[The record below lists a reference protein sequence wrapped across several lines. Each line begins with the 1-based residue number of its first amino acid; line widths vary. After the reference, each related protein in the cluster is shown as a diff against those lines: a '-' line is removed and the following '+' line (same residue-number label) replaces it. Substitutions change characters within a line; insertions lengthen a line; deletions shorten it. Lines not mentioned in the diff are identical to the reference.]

1 MYIAALI
8 ALRLILLTGP
18 DNQRI
23 EVNPDA
29 VTNFRP
35 PRGNDHFAP
44 GVKCLVFLSDGKPLT
59 VIETCDQVKYLL
71 EGGT

>member
-1 MYIAALI
+1 MVLAAL
-8 ALRLILLTGP
+8 ALQLILLTGP

-23 EVNPDA
+23 EVNPNA
-29 VTNFRP
+29 VTNFRS

-44 GVKCLVFLSDGKPLT
+44 GVHCLVFLSDGKPLT

-71 EGGT
+71 GGGT